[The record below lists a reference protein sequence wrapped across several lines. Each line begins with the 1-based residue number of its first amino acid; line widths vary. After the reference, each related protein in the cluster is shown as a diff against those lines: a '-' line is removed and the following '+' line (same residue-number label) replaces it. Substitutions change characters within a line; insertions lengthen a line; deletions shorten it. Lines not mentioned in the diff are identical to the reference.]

1 LLNALGK
8 LATAHQRM
16 LLLKHRARAN
26 FTRRRARVRRTPSEL
41 ARELQVSNLEAL
53 LGKYEEKVRQNKL
66 VAENKKIANKP
77 KVRRLD

>member
-1 LLNALGK
+1 MLNALGE

-16 LLLKHRARAN
+16 SALKHRARAN
-26 FTRRRARVRRTPSEL
+26 RTRRRARVRRTPYEL

-53 LGKYEEKVRQNKL
+53 LSKYEEKVRQSKQI
-66 VAENKKIANKP
+66 AEEKKIANKP

>member
-1 LLNALGK
+1 
-8 LATAHQRM
+8 M

-26 FTRRRARVRRTPSEL
+26 RTRRRARVRRTPCEL

-53 LGKYEEKVRQNKL
+53 LGKYEEKFRQSKMA
-66 VAENKKIANKP
+66 AEEKKIANKP